1 MKKYFLGSVGK
12 AEAFRMGEDRKLHLV
27 FVSKTLTDSGL
38 NVSTTKDDI
47 RGGTGAPIQ
56 FSFFHD
62 PSVEI
67 TLTDIVY
74 NHEYITAQLG
84 ATFSSAGDAGNNN
97 VDYITVTKETGA
109 GNSIVLDKPVQP
121 LPLAC
126 DGDKYFVWG
135 TIAGTDDYEE
145 CKIGDDY
152 KTITGLLPNTK
163 YCFRYL
169 ASSSKS
175 TMAEIT
181 SMIIPEEL
189 FLVITAPIYAGDAC
203 SASKGKAAGH
213 ITFEVP
219 RFQLNGAQEFSMNMS
234 SNQTMSLAGIALAS
248 ASDDC
253 DAMGGKL
260 FRIIEVLDDTDYK
273 QSVTGLIVDEE
284 SQEIGDVPSVYGELR
299 DGHLIKIDNN
309 DLEFYPELKAEG
321 IKPNIKYVFEDK
333 TRYTIRLEGTSVTT
347 STDIGEGYTMSIIGT
362 NCTLNSNDIIKILY
376 GQTVVVEVT
385 PAENYKLPKTQEEI
399 EAAIEITSNNTSTDK
414 VTYQFSEI
422 TKGETTVGKLELTCV
437 GRSTYTIEVGVTCP
451 VKA

>member
-12 AEAFRMGEDRKLHLV
+12 AEAFRMGEDGKLHLA

-62 PSVEI
+62 PSAEI

-84 ATFSSAGDAGNNN
+84 ATFSVAGDAHN
-97 VDYITVTKETGA
+97 VDYITVTKETGD
-109 GNSIVLDKPVQP
+109 NTEIVLDKPVQE
-121 LPLAC
+121 LPIAC
-126 DGDKYFVWG
+126 NGNKYFVWG
-135 TIAGTDDYEE
+135 TVAGLDNYAEME
-145 CKIGDDY
+145 IGDDH

-169 ASSSKS
+169 ALSSKS

-260 FRIIEVLDDTDYK
+260 FRIIEVLDETDYK
-273 QSVTGLIVDEE
+273 ASVAGLIVDEE
-284 SQEIGDVPSVYGELR
+284 SQEVGDKPSVYGELR
-299 DGHLIKIDNN
+299 DGHLIEINN
-309 DLEFYPELKAEG
+309 DDLEFSPDLNDGKFA
-321 IKPNIKYVFEDK
+321 DK
-333 TRYTIRLEGTSVTT
+333 TRYSIVLKDTSIGTTV
-347 STDIGEGYTMSIIGT
+347 DIGEGYTISIIGT
-362 NCTLNSNDIIKILY
+362 HCTLDPNDITKILY

-385 PAENYKLPKTQEEI
+385 PAEDYKLPKTQEEI
-399 EAAIEITSNNTSTDK
+399 EAAIQITPTGK

-437 GRSTYTIEVGVTCP
+437 DRPAGTVEVSVTCP
-451 VKA
+451 AQA